1 MQSFTGVGMNQM
13 TDFFITF
20 LTIFFTVGVIKLTNK
35 LFGNKNTKTT
45 KSYDDGFIDGFILG
59 EILED
64 D

>member
-1 MQSFTGVGMNQM
+1 M

-20 LTIFFTVGVIKLTNK
+20 LTVFFTVGVIKLTNK
-35 LFGNKNTKTT
+35 LFGNKTT

>member
-1 MQSFTGVGMNQM
+1 MNQM

-35 LFGNKNTKTT
+35 LFGNKTTKST

>member
-1 MQSFTGVGMNQM
+1 M

-20 LTIFFTVGVIKLTNK
+20 LTIFFIVGFVKLTNK
-35 LFGNKNTKTT
+35 LFGNKTTKIP